1 MDQLRLTV
9 PPQTSDSLRF
19 ARVVDLLGKSQ
30 KRTEE
35 DRMIR
40 PSEIRSARTF
50 IRHIQK
56 QNSFFRVILE
66 LLEVLGLLRCAA
78 LDFKELDLVRSEG
91 LRNFLHEVRELH
103 ED

>member
-1 MDQLRLTV
+1 
-9 PPQTSDSLRF
+9 
-19 ARVVDLLGKSQ
+19 
-30 KRTEE
+30 
-35 DRMIR
+35 MIR

-91 LRNFLHEVRELH
+91 LRNFLHEVRELY
-103 ED
+103 EDENTLMVENPFPANLSVKWDASSKEPMLTL